1 MSNYAL
7 LAGRELWCF
16 GWDVGLGFA
25 CFVPILCLLGWELEM
40 CLRGYEGG
48 VYLLRSLQASSS
60 RLISTNAFEFR
71 VEAYD
76 NVKTFGESG
85 TCVFYFLL
93 S

>member
-1 MSNYAL
+1 
-7 LAGRELWCF
+7 
-16 GWDVGLGFA
+16 
-25 CFVPILCLLGWELEM
+25 M

-60 RLISTNAFEFR
+60 RLISTNAFEFG